1 MQIKK
6 ICAVLLALIIAISVG
21 IITTS
26 AAVSHDD
33 TEEVSANEQI
43 IVHARQDG
51 LTQPYIYLWN
61 SLPTNKAMSQSYPGE
76 KMTASGKWF
85 NYTVTGVTKVNALI
99 TGADGKQ
106 YSKEQKLIAA
116 EGGTQE
122 WWFDNGKWTKYDPD
136 QTDPIDSSDPRED
149 TLYFVMTTRFYNG
162 DTGNDVHC
170 WDDSN
175 ANNPDSDPAWR
186 GDFKGL
192 ADKLDYIKALG
203 FNAIWVT
210 SVVTNASGYDYHGYH
225 AMDFGTVDYRYESV
239 DFDYQDLIHAVHQ
252 KGMKIYQDMM
262 FNDQIHDAAKAA
274 GKPNFLMFGEIC
286 TRYTE
291 VWYRGHAEESAPYYT
306 WKESNSKWAD
316 SCIGAQRLRT
326 STQI

>member
-1 MQIKK
+1 
-6 ICAVLLALIIAISVG
+6 
-21 IITTS
+21 
-26 AAVSHDD
+26 
-33 TEEVSANEQI
+33 
-43 IVHARQDG
+43 
-51 LTQPYIYLWN
+51 
-61 SLPTNKAMSQSYPGE
+61 
-76 KMTASGKWF
+76 
-85 NYTVTGVTKVNALI
+85 
-99 TGADGKQ
+99 
-106 YSKEQKLIAA
+106 
-116 EGGTQE
+116 
-122 WWFDNGKWTKYDPD
+122 
-136 QTDPIDSSDPRED
+136 
-149 TLYFVMTTRFYNG
+149 MTTRFYNG

-225 AMDFGTVDYRYESV
+225 AMDFGTVDYRYESD

-262 FNDQIHDAAKAA
+262 SNDQIHDAAKAA